1 MRTLYRFIRYMVIR
15 SLVLTAIGWAA
26 AWYMA
31 GDQARST
38 SSLREQSLSALT
50 EVARAMGR

>member
-1 MRTLYRFIRYMVIR
+1 MRTLYRFVRYMVIR
-15 SLVLTAIGWAA
+15 SVVLTVIGWAA

-31 GDQARST
+31 GDQVRSP
-38 SSLREQSLSALT
+38 SSLRDQSLSALT